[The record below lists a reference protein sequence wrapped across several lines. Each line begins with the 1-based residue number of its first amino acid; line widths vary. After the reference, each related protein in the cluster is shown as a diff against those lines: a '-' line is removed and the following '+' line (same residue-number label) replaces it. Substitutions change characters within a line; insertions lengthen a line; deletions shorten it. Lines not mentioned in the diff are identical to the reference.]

1 MGSQV
6 VQFRSPH
13 NKTNTDMEQ
22 KKTIEEKVAETI
34 LQKADEIKVGEKVY
48 KVAPPTTATLILA
61 SEAVSRLPK
70 DVLDPN
76 KVVEESLSVA
86 KDCKA
91 LGEIA
96 AIMILG
102 ARHLTETRKVREKR
116 EKRYLFGLIKKSG
129 WVEVEKTIDR
139 KAELAQEL
147 LDTYS
152 PKDMNILVG
161 ALLQK
166 MELGDFFGLT
176 TFLIEINL
184 LRPTKVETGAT
195 ASGV

>member
-1 MGSQV
+1 MES
-6 VQFRSPH
+6 
-13 NKTNTDMEQ
+13 KTL
-22 KKTIEEKVAETI
+22 EEKVAETI
-34 LQKADEIKVGEKVY
+34 LQKSDEITIGEKTY

-70 DVLDPN
+70 TVLDPQ

-91 LGEIA
+91 LGDIA

-102 ARHLTETRKVREKR
+102 ARNLTETRKVRERR
-116 EKRYLFGLIKKSG
+116 EKRCLWGFFKRHE

-147 LDTYS
+147 LNTYS
-152 PKDMNILVG
+152 PKALNMIVG
-161 ALLQK
+161 ALLHK

-176 TFLIEINL
+176 TFLTEINL
-184 LRPTKVETGAT
+184 LRPTKVGTGAT
-195 ASGV
+195 ASGE